1 MHDGAMRFQNL
12 DLNLLVAL
20 DVLLEER
27 NVSRAA
33 ARLHMS
39 QSAMSGALGRLREFF
54 GDELLVQV
62 GRQMVA
68 TPRAESLAQSV
79 RDILLRIQ
87 SAVEAKP
94 SFDPA
99 SARRTFRIVTS
110 DYITEVLLADVVR
123 RLQRVAPGI
132 SLELTAPGTAM
143 GEALQRGEL
152 DFIITPDTHTQELHP
167 KEALFEET
175 YCCAVWT
182 GNTRVGDALSLEQ
195 YLELGHIGVTLS
207 KQAPSAEQ
215 GFLERIG
222 HERRIEVTVPSFCT
236 VPHLLV
242 GTDLVATMHSRLARL
257 YARLLPLRILP
268 LPIEFPPLI
277 EMLQW
282 SRYFEDDPGV
292 RWMRE
297 LFQTCVAEQNARQGA

>member
-1 MHDGAMRFQNL
+1 MRFQNL

-20 DVLLEER
+20 DILLEER

-33 ARLHMS
+33 ARLHLS

-62 GRQMVA
+62 GRQMVPTA
-68 TPRAESLAQSV
+68 RAEDLGHKV

-87 SAVEAKP
+87 SAVEAQP

-123 RLQRVAPGI
+123 RLKRVAPGI
-132 SLELTAPGTAM
+132 SLEFTPPGTAM
-143 GEALQRGEL
+143 GDALQRGEI
-152 DFIITPDTHTQELHP
+152 DFVITPDTHTQELHP
-167 KEALFEET
+167 KEVLFEET
-175 YCCAVWT
+175 YCCVVWT
-182 GNTRVGDALSLEQ
+182 GNTRVGNALSLER
-195 YLELGHIGVTLS
+195 YLDLGHIGVYVS

-215 GFLERIG
+215 IFLERVG
-222 HERRIEVTVPSFCT
+222 HERRVEVSVPSFCT

-242 GTDLVATMHSRLARL
+242 GTDLVATMHARLARL
-257 YARLLPLRILP
+257 YARFLPLRILP
-268 LPIEFPPLI
+268 PPLEFPPLV
-277 EMLQW
+277 EMIQW
-282 SRYFEDDPGV
+282 SRYFEGDPGQT
-292 RWMRE
+292 WMRE
-297 LFQTCVAEQNARQGA
+297 LIHACVAERESRQDP

>member
-1 MHDGAMRFQNL
+1 MRFQNL

-33 ARLHMS
+33 ARLHLS

-62 GRQMVA
+62 GRQMVP
-68 TPRAESLAQSV
+68 TPRAESLAHQV

-123 RLQRVAPGI
+123 RLKRVAPGI
-132 SLELTAPGTAM
+132 SLELIPPGTSTS
-143 GEALQRGEL
+143 ECLQRGEL
-152 DFIITPDTHTQELHP
+152 DFVITPDTHMLDLHP
-167 KEALFEET
+167 KEILFEET
-175 YCCAVWT
+175 YCCVVWT

-195 YLELGHIGVTLS
+195 YLESGHIGVALS
-207 KQAPSAEQ
+207 RQAPSADQ
-215 GFLERIG
+215 GFLERFG
-222 HERRIEVTVPSFCT
+222 HERRIEVTVPSFCS

-268 LPIEFPPLI
+268 LPIEFPTLI
-277 EMLQW
+277 EMVQW
-282 SRYFEDDPGV
+282 SRYFESDPGLL
-292 RWMRE
+292 WMRE
-297 LFQTCVAEQNARQGA
+297 LFQACVAEQESRQGP

>member
-1 MHDGAMRFQNL
+1 MRFQNL

-33 ARLHMS
+33 ARLHLS

-62 GRQMVA
+62 GRQMVP
-68 TPRAESLAQSV
+68 TPRAESLAQKI

-87 SAVEAKP
+87 SAVEAMP

-110 DYITEVLLADVVR
+110 DYVTEVLLADVLR
-123 RLQRVAPGI
+123 QLKHVAPGI
-132 SLELTAPGTAM
+132 SLELIPPGVAT
-143 GEALQRGEL
+143 GESLQRGEI
-152 DFIITPDTHTQELHP
+152 DFVITPDTYLLDLHP
-167 KEALFEET
+167 KEVLFEET
-175 YCCAVWT
+175 YCCVVWT

-195 YLELGHIGVTLS
+195 YLESGHIGVSLA
-207 KQAPSAEQ
+207 KQSPSAEQ
-215 GFLERIG
+215 GFLERFG

-242 GTDLVATMHSRLARL
+242 GTDLIATMHSRLARL
-257 YARLLPLRILP
+257 YARFLPLRL
-268 LPIEFPPLI
+268 LTSPIDFPPLV
-277 EMLQW
+277 EMVQW
-282 SRYFEDDPGV
+282 SRYFESDPGLT
-292 RWMRE
+292 WMRG
-297 LFQTCVAEQNARQGA
+297 LFQTCVAEQESRQGP